1 MSIGKK
7 TKVIIDLLEDAVLSS
22 RVFNNI
28 KKVSDCCNIN
38 LNSWYA
44 IVYIMGIDLDE
55 CTEQSDYI
63 TDDYHCVFS
72 NYLYAENSNRDAA
85 VLIYNQFQTM
95 ITSHLKEYPYL
106 IAS

>member
-1 MSIGKK
+1 MSIDKK

-63 TDDYHCVFS
+63 TDDYQNVFS
-72 NYLYAENSNRDAA
+72 NYLNTENSNRSTA
-85 VLIYNQFQTM
+85 VLIYNQFDTM
-95 ITSHLKEYPYL
+95 IENHIKEYPYL
-106 IAS
+106 KVL